1 MQANKMYCFLILLAL
16 GCTNATNE
24 SVNNAAIDSIRTQ
37 NAYVKS
43 DQSELDISWWPANY
57 PIQKMESDT
66 IAKLKARVI
75 YSRPHKKGRVIFGE
89 AEDNL
94 CTYGKPWRLGANE
107 ATEITFF
114 TDVIIDNK
122 KINKGAYIIY
132 CIPYKDK
139 WEIKLNTNLFT
150 WGLHIDATKDIF
162 STTIKTNIQEP
173 AIENFTMV
181 FEEVK
186 NGSNLIMAWDNV
198 KAILPISIA
207 N

>member
-1 MQANKMYCFLILLAL
+1 MKANKIYFFFILLAF
-16 GCTNATNE
+16 GCTHNKNE
-24 SVNNAAIDSIRTQ
+24 TANNITADSVRTQ
-37 NAYVKS
+37 NAYVKP

-57 PIQKMESDT
+57 PIQKMQSDT

-75 YSRPHKKGRVIFGE
+75 YSRPHKNGRTIFGE

-94 CTYGKPWRLGANE
+94 CKYGKPWRLGANE

-122 KINKGAYIIY
+122 KINKGAYVIY
-132 CIPYKDK
+132 CIPFKDK

-162 STTIKTNIQEP
+162 STTIKTTTQEP

-181 FEEVK
+181 FEEIK
-186 NGSNLIMAWDNV
+186 NGANLIMAWDNV

>member
-1 MQANKMYCFLILLAL
+1 MKVNKIYFFFILLAF
-16 GCTNATNE
+16 GCTHNKNE
-24 SVNNAAIDSIRTQ
+24 TANSIAADSVRTQ
-37 NAYVKS
+37 NAYVKP

-57 PIQKMESDT
+57 PIQKMQSDT

-75 YSRPHKKGRVIFGE
+75 YSRPHKNGRTIFGE
-89 AEDNL
+89 GEDNL
-94 CTYGKPWRLGANE
+94 CKYGKPWRLGANE

-122 KINKGAYIIY
+122 KINKGAYVIY
-132 CIPYKDK
+132 CIPFKDT

-162 STTIKTNIQEP
+162 TTTIKTTTQEP

-186 NGSNLIMAWDNV
+186 NGANLILAWDNV